1 MVHRAACA
9 LHAGGVL
16 SLVCGLPTSTLG
28 RHEIMNQHRTEA
40 PLPSPFDGG
49 TLFRDSSPPASTSLP
64 YATADSGLRPLTDS
78 RRHLMPGE
86 SEMEPHPWFSLP
98 LIADDNKQTSGLRCG
113 SAFDKP
119 AGADADA
126 WSPLL
131 TPTPVAR
138 SIDTVPEPRAAQL
151 AVAPNLS
158 EFGPMTAPPLH
169 LPPDFCIIG
178 RAPAG
183 FNPTTLFAGL

>member
-9 LHAGGVL
+9 SHAGGVI
-16 SLVCGLPTSTLG
+16 SLVCDLPTSTLG

-49 TLFRDSSPPASTSLP
+49 TLFRDSCSPASASLP

-78 RRHLMPGE
+78 HRHPMLGE

-98 LIADDNKQTSGLRCG
+98 TIADDNKQTSCLRRG
-113 SAFDKP
+113 SAYDKP

-151 AVAPNLS
+151 AVAPDLS
-158 EFGPMTAPPLH
+158 EFGPMTAPPLQ
-169 LPPDFCIIG
+169 LPPDLGIIG
-178 RAPAG
+178 RAP
-183 FNPTTLFAGL
+183 TGLNSTISFTAP

>member
-9 LHAGGVL
+9 SHAGGVI
-16 SLVCGLPTSTLG
+16 SLVCDLPTGTLG
-28 RHEIMNQHRTEA
+28 RHLTMNQHRTEA
-40 PLPSPFDGG
+40 PLPAPFDGE
-49 TLFRDSSPPASTSLP
+49 TLLGDSCSIASASLP

-78 RRHLMPGE
+78 HRHPMPGE
-86 SEMEPHPWFSLP
+86 SGLEHLPWFSLP
-98 LIADDNKQTSGLRCG
+98 PIAIDNTRTSGLRHV
-113 SAFDKP
+113 SAYDKP

-138 SIDTVPEPRAAQL
+138 SIDTVPEPRADQL

-158 EFGPMTAPPLH
+158 EFGPMTAPPLQ
-169 LPPDFCIIG
+169 LPPDFRIIG
-178 RAPAG
+178 WAPAG
-183 FNPTTLFAGL
+183 FITTASFTAL